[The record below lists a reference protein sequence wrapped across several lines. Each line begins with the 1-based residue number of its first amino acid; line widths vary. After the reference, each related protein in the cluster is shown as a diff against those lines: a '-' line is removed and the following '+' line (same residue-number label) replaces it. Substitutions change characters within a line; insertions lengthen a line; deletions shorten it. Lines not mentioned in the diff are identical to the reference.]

1 MILFPNAKINIG
13 LNITGKRSDGYHDI
27 VTLFYPVPWRDIL
40 EIVPA
45 KSTKTTLTVTGRHVD
60 CPPEKNLVIKAYNA
74 LNDIIPLPPVDIH
87 LHKIIPDGAGLGGGS
102 ADASFTLKGL
112 NRMFE
117 LGLSDDTLAGTAAK
131 LGADCAFFIYNRPR
145 IARGIGNI
153 FSDIDIDLSMYTIA
167 IVKPSDGVST
177 AQAYSGVHPSMPAIP
192 LEDTLK
198 DDISKWKD
206 TIYNDFEK
214 SVFPLRPEIEAAKKT
229 LYDMGAVYASMT
241 GSGAS
246 VYGIFTTDS
255 DTLSATVGAMFPD
268 YDTLVQPLAL

>member
-1 MILFPNAKINIG
+1 
-13 LNITGKRSDGYHDI
+13 
-27 VTLFYPVPWRDIL
+27 VPWRDIL

-45 KSTKTTLTVTGRHVD
+45 KGNKTTLTVTGRHVD

-74 LNDIIPLPPVDIH
+74 LNKIVPLPPVDIH

-102 ADASFTLKGL
+102 ADASFTLTGL
-112 NRMFE
+112 NRMLE
-117 LGLSDDTLAGTAAK
+117 LGLSDDTLAEVAAK

-153 FSDIDIDLSMYTIA
+153 FSDIDIDLSGYTIA

-177 AQAYSGVHPSMPAIP
+177 AQAYAGVTPSMPP
-192 LEDTLK
+192 TGLEELLEN
-198 DDISKWKD
+198 DISQWKD
-206 TIYNDFEK
+206 SIFNDFEK
-214 SVFPLRPEIEAAKKT
+214 SVFPLRPEIAAAKKS
-229 LYDMGAVYASMT
+229 LYDMGAIYASMT

-246 VYGIFTTDS
+246 VYGIFATDS
-255 DTLSATVGAMFPD
+255 DTLSATVSTMFSD